1 MAHSSTAASAEI
13 GRRDLFIGGAGA
25 AALTVGLGRTA
36 TALAQAGP
44 GPASGSPPSPP
55 SAATGRVVVER
66 RGAVLMIGLDL
77 AQAQDRLTPPAI
89 IGLGKAYHQLEQDE
103 ALRVAVLHSLGLNFC
118 AGLDVPAFAAAQA
131 AGILPPKDPDF
142 INPLGL
148 RPPIRTKPVVVA
160 VRGRAMSVGDEL
172 VLAADIRVAAQD
184 AVFGQLEVTRG
195 VFPAGGATTRLTRE
209 AGWGNAMFHMLT
221 GEEWNANE
229 PYRLGLV
236 QAVTPPGKQLDRA
249 IEIANKVAAAAPLGV
264 RATLASAHQAI
275 SSEDAALQALGPVF
289 AKLIQSDD
297 AKESARAVQ
306 EHRAPVFQGQ

>member
-1 MAHSSTAASAEI
+1 MGNEDSTARA
-13 GRRDLFIGGAGA
+13 GFDRRGFIVGGAGA
-25 AALTVGLGRTA
+25 AALAVGFGGA
-36 TALAQAGP
+36 NTALAQAGP
-44 GPASGSPPSPP
+44 GPASGSPSSPP
-55 SAATGRVVVER
+55 SAAPGGVVVER
-66 RGAVLMIGLDL
+66 RGAVLMVGLDL

-89 IGLGKAYHQLEQDE
+89 IGLGKAYHQLEQDDG
-103 ALRVAVLHSLGLNFC
+103 LRVAVLHSIGLNFC
-118 AGLDVPAFAAAQA
+118 AGLDVAAFAAAQA

-160 VRGRAMSVGDEL
+160 VQGRAMSVGDEL

-195 VFPAGGATTRLTRE
+195 VFPAGGATIRLTRE

-229 PYRLGLV
+229 AYRLGLV

-275 SSEDAALQALGPVF
+275 SSEDPALQALAPVF
-289 AKLIQSDD
+289 AKLIQSKD
-297 AKESARAVQ
+297 ANESARASQ
-306 EHRAPVFQGQ
+306 EHRPPVFHGI

>member
-1 MAHSSTAASAEI
+1 
-13 GRRDLFIGGAGA
+13 
-25 AALTVGLGRTA
+25 
-36 TALAQAGP
+36 
-44 GPASGSPPSPP
+44 
-55 SAATGRVVVER
+55 
-66 RGAVLMIGLDL
+66 MIGLDL

-89 IGLGKAYHQLEQDE
+89 IGLGKAYHQLEQDDG
-103 ALRVAVLHSLGLNFC
+103 LRVAVLYSIGVNFC
-118 AGLDVPAFAAAQA
+118 AGLDVAAFAAAQA
-131 AGILPPKDPDF
+131 AGILPPKDADF

-195 VFPAGGATTRLTRE
+195 VFPAGGATIRLTRE

-229 PYRLGLV
+229 AYRLGLV

-249 IEIANKVAAAAPLGV
+249 IEIANKVATAAPLGV

-297 AKESARAVQ
+297 AKESARALQ
-306 EHRAPVFQGQ
+306 EHRAPVFRGT

>member
-1 MAHSSTAASAEI
+1 MANSSTAASAEI

-25 AALTVGLGRTA
+25 ATLAVGLGRTA

-44 GPASGSPPSPP
+44 GPASGSPSSPQ
-55 SAATGRVVVER
+55 SAAPGRVVVER
-66 RGAVLMIGLDL
+66 RGAVLMVGLDL

-89 IGLGKAYHQLEQDE
+89 IGLGKAYHQLEQDDG
-103 ALRVAVLHSLGLNFC
+103 LRVAVLHSIGLNFC
-118 AGLDVPAFAAAQA
+118 AGLDVAAFAAAQA

-160 VRGRAMSVGDEL
+160 VQGRAMSVGDEL

-195 VFPAGGATTRLTRE
+195 VFPAGGATIRLTRE

-229 PYRLGLV
+229 AYRLGLV

-249 IEIANKVAAAAPLGV
+249 IEIANEVAAAAPLGV

-297 AKESARAVQ
+297 AKESARALQ
-306 EHRAPVFQGQ
+306 EHRAPVFRGI

>member
-1 MAHSSTAASAEI
+1 MVDNSIAASAEI

-25 AALTVGLGRTA
+25 AALAVGLVNTA
-36 TALAQAGP
+36 AALAQAGP
-44 GPASGSPPSPP
+44 GPASGSPSSPP
-55 SAATGRVVVER
+55 SAAPGRVVVER
-66 RGAVLMIGLDL
+66 RGAVLMVGLDL

-89 IGLGKAYHQLEQDE
+89 IGLGKAYHQLEQDDG
-103 ALRVAVLHSLGLNFC
+103 LRVAVLHSIGLNFC
-118 AGLDVPAFAAAQA
+118 AGLDVAAFAAAQA

-148 RPPIRTKPVVVA
+148 RPPTRTKPVVVA
-160 VRGRAMSVGDEL
+160 VQGRAMSVGDEL
-172 VLAADIRVAAQD
+172 VLAADIRVVAQD

-195 VFPAGGATTRLTRE
+195 VFPAGGATIRLTRE

-229 PYRLGLV
+229 AYRLGLV

-249 IEIANKVAAAAPLGV
+249 IEIANKIAAAAPLGV
-264 RATLASAHQAI
+264 RATLSSAHQAI

-297 AKESARAVQ
+297 AKESARALQ
-306 EHRAPVFQGQ
+306 EHRAPVFRGQ